1 MRAEAKPTDGALR
14 PSTLP
19 PVIVIA
25 TDPTAQLRVN
35 AALASQ
41 GVSVLSRVEIVDEV
55 VRPLPDSAVIV
66 FVCEIDEPREMTS
79 LRRLCRETPGPRVV
93 VVSSPTSGVG
103 VRRAL
108 DAGASG
114 VVFDSELERTLATT
128 VLAVAIGQSVV
139 PGKLRAGVERPALS
153 HREQQVLGLVRTGLT
168 NAEIAKRLY
177 LAESTIKSHLAS
189 IFAKLGVRS
198 RKEVAAAVEE
208 IEGMNPVATAMSDT
222 ATGRTVA

>member
-1 MRAEAKPTDGALR
+1 MRTEAKPTGGALR

-19 PVIVIA
+19 PVIAIA
-25 TDPTAQLRVN
+25 ADSDAYGRIDT
-35 AALASQ
+35 ALATQ
-41 GVSVLSRVEIVDEV
+41 GLSVLTRVEIAEDV
-55 VRPLPDSAVIV
+55 VPPLPDSAVIV
-66 FVCEIDEPREMTS
+66 FACEVNTPREMTS
-79 LRRLCRETPGPRVV
+79 LRRLCRETPDSRVV
-93 VVSSPTSGVG
+93 VISSPTSGVG

-114 VVFDSELERTLATT
+114 VVFDSELDRTLATT

-139 PGKLRAGVERPALS
+139 PGKLRAGVERPTLS

-168 NAEIAKRLY
+168 NAEIARRLY

-208 IEGMNPVATAMSDT
+208 IEGMNPMATAMIDR

>member
-1 MRAEAKPTDGALR
+1 MRTEAKPTGGALR

-19 PVIVIA
+19 PVIAIA
-25 TDPTAQLRVN
+25 ADSDAYGRIDT
-35 AALASQ
+35 ALATQ
-41 GVSVLSRVEIVDEV
+41 GLSVLTRVEIAEDV
-55 VRPLPDSAVIV
+55 VPPLPDSAVIV
-66 FVCEIDEPREMTS
+66 FACEVDTPREMTS
-79 LRRLCRETPGPRVV
+79 LRRLCRETPDSRVV
-93 VVSSPTSGVG
+93 VISSPTSGVG

-114 VVFDSELERTLATT
+114 VVFDSELDRTLATT

-139 PGKLRAGVERPALS
+139 PGKLRAGVERPTLS

-168 NAEIAKRLY
+168 NAEIARRLY

-198 RKEVAAAVEE
+198 RKEVAAALDDLDRGPLPRDSFPEAA
-208 IEGMNPVATAMSDT
+208 NRAPA
-222 ATGRTVA
+222 

>member
-1 MRAEAKPTDGALR
+1 MRTEAKPTGGALR

-19 PVIVIA
+19 PVIAIA
-25 TDPTAQLRVN
+25 ADSDAYGRIGT
-35 AALASQ
+35 ALATQ
-41 GVSVLSRVEIVDEV
+41 GLSVLTRVEIAEDV
-55 VRPLPDSAVIV
+55 VPPLPDSAVIV
-66 FVCEIDEPREMTS
+66 FACEVDTPREMTS
-79 LRRLCRETPGPRVV
+79 LRRLCRETPGSRVV
-93 VVSSPTSGVG
+93 VISSPTSGVG

-114 VVFDSELERTLATT
+114 VVFDSELDRTLATT

-139 PGKLRAGVERPALS
+139 PGKLRAGVERPTLS
-153 HREQQVLGLVRTGLT
+153 HREHQVLALVRKGLT

-198 RKEVAAAVEE
+198 RKEVAAALDDLDRGPLPRDSFPEAA
-208 IEGMNPVATAMSDT
+208 NRAPA
-222 ATGRTVA
+222 

>member
-1 MRAEAKPTDGALR
+1 MRTEAKPTGGALR

-19 PVIVIA
+19 PVIAIA
-25 TDPTAQLRVN
+25 ADSDAYGRIDT
-35 AALASQ
+35 ALATQ
-41 GVSVLSRVEIVDEV
+41 GLSVLTRVEIAEDV
-55 VRPLPDSAVIV
+55 VPPLPDSAVIV
-66 FVCEIDEPREMTS
+66 FACEVDTPREMTS
-79 LRRLCRETPGPRVV
+79 LRRLCRETPGSRVV
-93 VVSSPTSGVG
+93 VISSPTSGVG

-114 VVFDSELERTLATT
+114 VVFDSELDRTLATT

-139 PGKLRAGVERPALS
+139 PGKLRAGVERPTLS
-153 HREQQVLGLVRTGLT
+153 HREHQVLALVRKGLT
-168 NAEIAKRLY
+168 NAEIARRLY

-208 IEGMNPVATAMSDT
+208 IEGMNPMATAMIDR